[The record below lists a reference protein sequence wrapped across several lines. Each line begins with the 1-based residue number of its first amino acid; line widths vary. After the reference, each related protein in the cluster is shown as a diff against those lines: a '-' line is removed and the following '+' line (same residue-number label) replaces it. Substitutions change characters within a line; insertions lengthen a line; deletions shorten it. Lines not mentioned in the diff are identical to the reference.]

1 MIDQTAVPKAE
12 LHVHLECSVS
22 PERARALAARNGI
35 VLPDA
40 CFTEKGDYRYVDF
53 PDFINLAKIVGSCIC
68 SERDYYDI
76 TTDYLQRA
84 RDSNVLYQELI
95 FWPELPVQNGLA
107 PEAALDAVEA
117 AIADNRDRGGPLTTL
132 QIVML
137 RHNGV
142 EHCEETARWAAKLQR
157 PLVRAINLAGNEA
170 PFPPAQFGKAFDIAR
185 DAGLR
190 LVIHAGEAAGAESVR
205 EALTVP
211 GVKRIGHGVRAFTD
225 PDLVAY
231 LIEHEITLETCP
243 GSNVAL
249 NFFPDFKSH
258 PFRGLYDAGVKLTL
272 NSDDP
277 PFFWTDIAREYKIA
291 ETAFGLDEAG
301 LVGLTRNAIMA
312 GFVTNQER
320 ADLLSKLPS

>member
-1 MIDQTAVPKAE
+1 MIDQSAVPKAE

-35 VLPDA
+35 VLPGA
-40 CFTEKGDYRYVDF
+40 CFNEKGDYLYVDF
-53 PDFINLAKIVGSCIC
+53 PDFINLAKIVGSCIR
-68 SERDYYDI
+68 SEQDYYDI
-76 TTDYLQRA
+76 TTDYLQNA
-84 RDSNVLYQELI
+84 RQSNVLYQELI

-117 AIADNRDRGGPLTTL
+117 AIADNRDRGGPFTTL

-142 EHCEETARWAAKLQR
+142 EHCEQTARWAAKLQR
-157 PLVRAINLAGNEA
+157 PLVRAVNLAGNEE
-170 PFPPAQFGKAFDIAR
+170 PFPPAQFGKAFEIAR
-185 DAGLR
+185 DHGLG
-190 LVIHAGEAAGAESVR
+190 LVIHAGEAVGAESVR

-225 PDLVAY
+225 PELMAFLV
-231 LIEHEITLETCP
+231 ENDVTLETCP

-249 NFFPDFKSH
+249 KFFPDFESH
-258 PFRGLYDAGVKLTL
+258 PFRTLYDAGVKLTL

-277 PFFWTDIAREYKIA
+277 PFFWTDIAREYRTA
-291 ETAFGLDEAG
+291 ETVFGLDEAG

-312 GFVTNQER
+312 GFLTEQER
-320 ADLLSKLPS
+320 SDLLAKLPF